1 MSTDLQISLPP
12 WPMARLLKEASA
24 HWNLLHPDNIADP
37 EKSDWP
43 LLCNVVHSFLRH
55 QQTQYEQVLAA
66 GADREE
72 LHDRI
77 SRAASRFFPWLRVER
92 DPRTSAEAEEKP
104 EDFRPFNEF
113 SRRLSDLVSE
123 RARLIVAI
131 KDARRKRLGREHIA
145 ALEERLARVNART
158 ERLNEYFKPAVREE
172 TGTVVHSV
180 CMEHSVRRYNFAGR
194 ELAESYTR
202 SAGFKCPACG
212 KTVMRSKVPMEV
224 GAGKRNVAFSCHCL
238 SLLME
243 PAYAA
248 RVRIATWQE
257 MLAGRPE
264 KQNTSIIVLGD
275 NRVLYGHELI
285 RDIAE
290 GRKDAEDATIFRDV
304 QLAAFQALLLVRYGD
319 HECVREL
326 GERDEVTTE
335 QLKRISAEIIL
346 TAAEIELVLAAQEA
360 ELRN

>member
-1 MSTDLQISLPP
+1 
-12 WPMARLLKEASA
+12 
-24 HWNLLHPDNIADP
+24 
-37 EKSDWP
+37 
-43 LLCNVVHSFLRH
+43 
-55 QQTQYEQVLAA
+55 
-66 GADREE
+66 
-72 LHDRI
+72 
-77 SRAASRFFPWLRVER
+77 
-92 DPRTSAEAEEKP
+92 
-104 EDFRPFNEF
+104 
-113 SRRLSDLVSE
+113 
-123 RARLIVAI
+123 
-131 KDARRKRLGREHIA
+131 
-145 ALEERLARVNART
+145 
-158 ERLNEYFKPAVREE
+158 
-172 TGTVVHSV
+172 VVHSV

-224 GAGKRNVAFSCHCL
+224 GAGKRHVAFSCHCL

-243 PAYAA
+243 PTYAA

-304 QLAAFQALLLVRYGD
+304 QLAAFQSLLLLRYGD

-326 GERDEVTTE
+326 GERDEITTE
-335 QLKRISAEIIL
+335 QLKRISAEIVL